1 VTGSGGRL
9 ALAVTTVA
17 ALVVGGLV
25 TFLVMRAVDQTSVLD
40 TGADAGFAR
49 DMQTHHHQAVEM
61 AFLVRDRSE
70 DPEVRTLAF
79 DIITS
84 QQQQAGQMYGWLVQW
99 DLPQTGPRQPMAWV
113 GGDHGGHGAD
123 GPMPGMATDEQLDEL
138 RSAQGV
144 EAERIFLQLMID
156 HHRGGVE
163 MARAAL
169 ADARTDE
176 VLTLAGAIE
185 RAQATEIELMESMLA
200 ERR

>member
-1 VTGSGGRL
+1 MTRSGGRL

>member
-1 VTGSGGRL
+1 MTGSGGRL
-9 ALAVTTVA
+9 ALAVTTFA
-17 ALVVGGLV
+17 ALAVGGLV

>member
-1 VTGSGGRL
+1 MTRSGGRL
-9 ALAVTTVA
+9 ALAVTALV
-17 ALVVGGLV
+17 ALVVGVLATLLV
-25 TFLVMRAVDQTSVLD
+25 VRATGETSVLD

-49 DMQTHHHQAVEM
+49 DMQTHHRQAVEM
-61 AFLVRDRSE
+61 AFLVRDRTE

-99 DLPQTGPRQPMAWV
+99 GLPQTGPREPMAWV
-113 GGDHGGHGAD
+113 GGDHGHGE
-123 GPMPGMATDEQLDEL
+123 GGTMPGMATDEQLDEL
-138 RSAQGV
+138 RAAEGV
-144 EAERIFLQLMID
+144 EAERIFLELMTE
-156 HHRGGVE
+156 HHRGGVD

-185 RAQATEIELMESMLA
+185 RAQATEIDLMERMLA
-200 ERR
+200 ERG

>member
-1 VTGSGGRL
+1 MTSRPGRL
-9 ALAVTTVA
+9 VLVVTAVV
-17 ALVVGGLV
+17 ALVVGAVGAVLV
-25 TFLVMRAVDQTSVLD
+25 VRATDRTSVLD

-61 AFLVRDRSE
+61 GFLVRDRTD
-70 DPEVRTLAF
+70 DPAVRTLAL

-99 DLPQTGPRQPMAWV
+99 GLPQTGPREPMAWA
-113 GGDHGGHGAD
+113 GGEHGHGE
-123 GPMPGMATDEQLDEL
+123 GGTMPGMATDQQLDEL
-138 RSAQGV
+138 REAEGI
-144 EAERIFLQLMID
+144 EAERIFLELMTE
-156 HHRGGVE
+156 HHRGGVD

-185 RAQATEIELMESMLA
+185 RAQATEIDLMQTMLA
-200 ERR
+200 ERG